1 MVDFTF
7 YTCDNKTC
15 DKYNPFFYYDAFPNI
30 WCKRNH
36 LTFNRIFFLNAR
48 LLLCISQ
55 YDFVPWRF
63 LLVIALWELLNNEKF
78 KFVWL
83 MAAGLFACFYTTC
96 CNLFFFS
103 TVLATFDYG
112 IDRSVLVS
120 NKEVPMVILG
130 FGTVTSV
137 VFLFIAMIKTIGKMV

>member
-1 MVDFTF
+1 
-7 YTCDNKTC
+7 
-15 DKYNPFFYYDAFPNI
+15 
-30 WCKRNH
+30 
-36 LTFNRIFFLNAR
+36 
-48 LLLCISQ
+48 
-55 YDFVPWRF
+55 
-63 LLVIALWELLNNEKF
+63 
-78 KFVWL
+78 

-137 VFLFIAMIKTIGKMV
+137 VFLFIAMIKTIGNGIIILIYLFCFKFISYIALTYYDINDETSKTEKQVNTSFVSTKIQFD